1 VQVDSIKP
9 KLKPPGTKRLKLN
22 CETLLSTSAFNFNLR
37 RYNKASVAAVDNADI
52 IAAAAAVSAGAKAA
66 IPPPPTSLAEAAT
79 TAIGQGLAASTYFIT
94 RNSSGMTQ
102 VVLGTW
108 LGVPASQS
116 SLPRTQ
122 VFFTGD
128 TSSCVSPEALE
139 LSHLTPQ
146 CC

>member
-1 VQVDSIKP
+1 MQVDSIKP

-94 RNSSGMTQ
+94 RKRPRGFKWDDSGRFRDMA
-102 VVLGTW
+102 W
-108 LGVPASQS
+108 SASVPVKPA
-116 SLPRTQ
+116 PY
-122 VFFTGD
+122 
-128 TSSCVSPEALE
+128 TSILYW
-139 LSHLTPQ
+139 
-146 CC
+146 